1 MPAISTRL
9 AYALEV
15 KASDL
20 VAALEVDV
28 QFRTIVQTLQLCN
41 MFGGTATIT
50 KLPTELI
57 DLVEKHIEVDKLE
70 AIAQRRHQVKKLY
83 QCAEGSCSAYDHMS
97 DAEKL
102 TRLNGVMKRLGKDEV
117 KSLQESQ
124 LAPWKMQSFVMEQ
137 YPDGK
142 GHQELGVGVEKHLLD
157 KHAENIEEW
166 RQLVGKVAL
175 LDCELLSKHSDFVRR
190 YYGLEVFAA
199 HRDSGD
205 RQETCTYLVLPDE
218 SSRHRETDLERF
230 DERPDHQEIG
240 FGVAREINA
249 PEELTDGEKSRLVEM
264 LTGLAMPGWDSGND
278 EEKQELLDWAAGTLK
293 MLTYVRVEQCS
304 RRHQEDRKVDAS
316 VPWAELDN
324 LELENK
330 EE

>member
-97 DAEKL
+97 FAEKL

-142 GHQELGVGVEKHLLD
+142 GHQELGVGVEEHLLACWTSMLRISRSGGNCD
-157 KHAENIEEW
+157 
-166 RQLVGKVAL
+166 L
-175 LDCELLSKHSDFVRR
+175 VRR

-230 DERPDHQEIG
+230 DEKPDHQEIG

-264 LTGLAMPGWDSGND
+264 LTGLAMPGWDSGDD
-278 EEKQELLDWAAGTLK
+278 EEKQELLDRAAGTLK